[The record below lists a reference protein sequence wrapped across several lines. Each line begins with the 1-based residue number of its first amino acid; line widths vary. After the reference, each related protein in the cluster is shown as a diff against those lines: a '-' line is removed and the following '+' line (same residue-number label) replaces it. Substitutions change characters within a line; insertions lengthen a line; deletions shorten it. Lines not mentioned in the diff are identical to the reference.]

1 MPMSGR
7 FVEFPVAGHCR
18 CKDAAMVERDVDGPR
33 RVVEVREYE
42 GESSIALAATQ
53 LGSAY
58 SETRKRQIVDEWV
71 DFFRAG
77 PTPIRSLHLLTR
89 TPQRLFAALSA
100 QSQLTALEVKWG
112 DYGDLQVLSAMTEL
126 VTLRLRGAS
135 GVQDL
140 RPLAG
145 LQSVEELQVEGLR
158 GLVDASPVGQMS
170 SVTDL
175 EVGGNWMTPRNV
187 RITSAGFLANIP
199 QLRRLLM
206 HTLIVDDLDYR
217 PLLSLPN
224 LQKVRVMATRGMT
237 PPIEELMQRLPWEA

>member
-1 MPMSGR
+1 MPES
-7 FVEFPVAGHCR
+7 
-18 CKDAAMVERDVDGPR
+18 DVDRPR
-33 RVVEVREYE
+33 KIVEVREYE
-42 GESSIALAATQ
+42 GESSVVLAATQ

-71 DFFRAG
+71 DFFKAG
-77 PTPIRSLHLLTR
+77 PTPIESLHFLTR
-89 TPQRLFAALSA
+89 TPKRLFGALSA
-100 QSQLTALEVKWG
+100 QAQLTTLEVKWG
-112 DYGDLQVLSAMTEL
+112 DYGDLRVLSAMTEL

-158 GLVDASPVGQMS
+158 GLVDASPVGQMR

-175 EVGGNWMTPRNV
+175 EIGGNWMTPKNV
-187 RITSAGFLANIP
+187 RIASAGFLANMP
-199 QLRRLLM
+199 QLRRLLL

-224 LQKVRVMATRGMT
+224 LEKVRVMATRGMT
-237 PPIEELMQRLPWEA
+237 PPIEELIRWLPWEA

>member
-1 MPMSGR
+1 MP
-7 FVEFPVAGHCR
+7 VHDE
-18 CKDAAMVERDVDGPR
+18 DVPR
-33 RVVEVREYE
+33 KVVEVREYE
-42 GESSIALAATQ
+42 GESSIDLAATQ
-53 LGSAY
+53 LGSNY

-71 DFFRAG
+71 AFFGSG

-89 TPQRLFAALSA
+89 TPKRLFGALSA
-100 QSQLTALEVKWG
+100 QSQLTALQVKWG
-112 DYGDLQVLSAMTEL
+112 DYDDLDVLSEMGGL

-145 LQSVEELQVEGLR
+145 LQAVETLQVEGLR
-158 GLVDASPVGQMS
+158 GLLDASPVGQMR

-175 EVGGNWMTPRNV
+175 ELGGNWMTPKNV
-187 RITSAGFLANIP
+187 RITSAAFLAEMP
-199 QLRRLLM
+199 QLQRLLL

-224 LQKVRVMATRGMT
+224 LQKVRVMASRGMT
-237 PPIEELMQRLPWEA
+237 PSKEELVERLPWEA